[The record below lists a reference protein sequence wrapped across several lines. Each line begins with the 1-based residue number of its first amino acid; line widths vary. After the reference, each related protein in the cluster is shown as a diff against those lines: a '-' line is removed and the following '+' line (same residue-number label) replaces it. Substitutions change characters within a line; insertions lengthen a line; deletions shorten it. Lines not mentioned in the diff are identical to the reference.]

1 MSKTIKWLALAA
13 LIAPGFA
20 WSCSMPEKP
29 ELPDPATAVSAQM
42 IKAQN
47 DVKTYVKAVQ
57 DYIGCARLPT
67 SKERQTIDELRDFAE
82 NFNKMVRDYKAKSA
96 E

>member
-1 MSKTIKWLALAA
+1 
-13 LIAPGFA
+13 
-20 WSCSMPEKP
+20 
-29 ELPDPATAVSAQM
+29 M